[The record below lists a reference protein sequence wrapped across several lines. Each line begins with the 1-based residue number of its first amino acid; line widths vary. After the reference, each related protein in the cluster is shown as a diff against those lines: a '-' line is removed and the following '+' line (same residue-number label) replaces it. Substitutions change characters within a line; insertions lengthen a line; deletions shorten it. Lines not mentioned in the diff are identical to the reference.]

1 MGKLFRAVVLFAGIG
16 ALMSAGGL
24 ITVAPAQV
32 KDKDKDKKKDAKEAE
47 EIGVTEVYMAKDGWR
62 FRIKNAEGKSIAI
75 GVVGHDKK
83 EDAMKVVEQVKHTLN
98 KGKVEV
104 IKEEKK

>member
-16 ALMSAGGL
+16 TLMSAGGL

-32 KDKDKDKKKDAKEAE
+32 KDKDKKKDAKEAE

-98 KGKVEV
+98 KGKVDV